1 MFLKVQNNQ
10 LPKCEEYTKKQN
22 LALKNG
28 QKAVKGAIT
37 GQGTTI
43 KKVMTSEKG
52 TTSEQCAA
60 VAIVEAVDV

>member
-10 LPKCEEYTKKQN
+10 LPKYKEYAKKQN
-22 LALKNG
+22 LSLKNG
-28 QKAVKGAIT
+28 QKAVKGAT
-37 GQGTTI
+37 SGQCATI

-60 VAIVEAVDV
+60 VAIVEAADV